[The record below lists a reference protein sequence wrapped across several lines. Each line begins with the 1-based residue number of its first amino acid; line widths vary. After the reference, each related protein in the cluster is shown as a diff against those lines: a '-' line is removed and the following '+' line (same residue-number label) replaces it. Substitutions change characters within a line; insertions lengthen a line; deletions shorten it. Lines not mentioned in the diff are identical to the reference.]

1 MSVVGVGVD
10 VVDVAR
16 FARAL
21 ARTPALKN
29 RLFSEP
35 ERNARQLADH
45 SLAARFAAKEA
56 ALKALGGHIPGFT
69 WHDIAVTGEH
79 LQPPTIS
86 LSGGTQEFAQQRG
99 VAKMHLS
106 VSHDAGVAIAFVV
119 CDGVEAR

>member
-21 ARTPALKN
+21 ARAPALKN

-35 ERNARQLADH
+35 EQTARPLADH

-56 ALKALGGHIPGFT
+56 TLKALGGHIPGFT
-69 WHDIAVTGEH
+69 WHDIAVVGEH

-86 LSGGTQEFAQQRG
+86 LSGGTKAAAEKRG
-99 VAKMHLS
+99 VAQMHLS

-119 CDGVEAR
+119 CDGAESR